1 MLWLWIVKAN
11 TKRYWQKKY
20 GKLAAITIAA
30 VYLLIIVGGVV
41 RSTGSGM
48 GCPDWPKCFGSWVP
62 PTSAEQLPSDY
73 KEVYSEKRGEKNKRF
88 ASLLEVFGAD
98 QLAYQLRHDE
108 SLLIEADFNPVKT
121 WIEYFNRLVGVTI
134 GFLIMAT
141 FAVSFSFRSSR
152 PGIFWASLA
161 TFVLVVFQGWL
172 GSIVV
177 STNLLPWM
185 VTVHM
190 LPALVIVALLVWA
203 KFQVQE
209 ESPIELKKEH
219 RQKLGA
225 LTLLLIGFSLVQIIL
240 GTQVR
245 ELVDEAAVR
254 HQYTNRE
261 VWIEELGIMFYIH
274 RSYSIVILL
283 FHLLLFYLVRKF
295 APQAANLN
303 KWSSILLAV
312 LLLEITSGV
321 IMAYFAIPAFLQPMH
336 LFFGTVLFGVL
347 FYILLLVN
355 SRRVEKMEQTDLNSD
370 VCLLQEAG
378 K

>member
-1 MLWLWIVKAN
+1 MKAN
-11 TKRYWQKKY
+11 TKLYWQKQY

-62 PTSAEQLPSDY
+62 PTSVGQLPQDY
-73 KEVYSEKRGEKNKRF
+73 KEVYAAQRGEKNQRF
-88 ASLLEVFGAD
+88 ANLLEAFGAHD
-98 QLAYQLRHDE
+98 LAYQLRHDE
-108 SLLIEADFNPVKT
+108 SLLIETDFNPVKT

-134 GFLIMAT
+134 GLLIMAT
-141 FAVSFSFRSSR
+141 FVVSFSFRKTKPR
-152 PGIFWASLA
+152 VFWASMAAL
-161 TFVLVVFQGWL
+161 VLVIFQGWL
-172 GSIVV
+172 GAIVV

-190 LPALVIVALLVWA
+190 LPALVIVALLIGAW
-203 KFQVQE
+203 KSVQE
-209 ESPIELKKEH
+209 EDFSPLSRNH
-219 RQKLGA
+219 RQKLA
-225 LTLLLIGFSLVQIIL
+225 AVILLLLGFSLVQIIL

-254 HQYTNRE
+254 HNYEERE
-261 VWIEELGIMFYIH
+261 EWIGELGILFYVH
-274 RSYSIVILL
+274 RSYSIVILI

-295 APQAANLN
+295 APQAQVLN
-303 KWSSILLAV
+303 RWSGILLAV
-312 LLLEITSGV
+312 LLLEIGSGV

-336 LFFGTVLFGVL
+336 LFFGTVLFGNL
-347 FYILLLVN
+347 FYLLLLVN
-355 SRRVEKMEQTDLNSD
+355 KRRTDKIDKSD
-370 VCLLQEAG
+370 INTKACLLQEAG

>member
-1 MLWLWIVKAN
+1 MKAS
-11 TKRYWQKKY
+11 TKLYWQTKY

-48 GCPDWPKCFGSWVP
+48 GCPDWPKCFGNWVP
-62 PTSAEQLPSDY
+62 PTSAEELPQDY
-73 KEVYSEKRGEKNKRF
+73 KEVYSARRGEKNQRF
-88 ASLLEVFGAD
+88 AGLLEFFGAHD
-98 QLAYQLRHDE
+98 LAYQLRHDE
-108 SLLIEADFNPVKT
+108 SILEEADFNPVKT
-121 WIEYFNRLVGVTI
+121 WIEYFNRIVGVVI
-134 GFLIMAT
+134 GFLIMIT
-141 FAVSFSFRSSR
+141 FAASFAFRGSK
-152 PGIFWASLA
+152 PGVFRASMA
-161 TFVLVVFQGWL
+161 AFVLVVFQGWL
-172 GSIVV
+172 GSVVV

-190 LPALVIVALLVWA
+190 LPALAIVALLIWA
-203 KFQVQE
+203 WYQVQE
-209 ESPIELKKEH
+209 HEVPLQDL
-219 RQKLGA
+219 RQKKKLAG
-225 LTLLLIGFSLVQIIL
+225 LILLLLGFSLVQIIL

-254 HQYTNRE
+254 HNFSERE
-261 VWIEELGIMFYIH
+261 QWIDELGILFYVH

-295 APQAANLN
+295 APQAQVLN
-303 KWSSILLAV
+303 RWSGVLMAV
-312 LLLEITSGV
+312 VLVEIGSGV

-347 FYILLLVN
+347 FYLLLLVN
-355 SRRVEKMEQTDLNSD
+355 SRKAGKTERTDLNTTT
-370 VCLLQEAG
+370 CLLQDAG